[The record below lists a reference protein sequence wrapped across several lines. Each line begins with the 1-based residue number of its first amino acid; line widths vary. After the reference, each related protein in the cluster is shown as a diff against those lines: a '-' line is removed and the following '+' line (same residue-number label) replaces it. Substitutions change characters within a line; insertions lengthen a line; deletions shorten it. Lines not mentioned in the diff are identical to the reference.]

1 MQEQESNRH
10 GGNITRDKAKQ
21 SLGLVGGY
29 TVCQRELILDSKL
42 SAIAKE
48 LFLIAWQLP
57 LDFYLS
63 EHTLTNYMINK
74 GFDTTRKTVHKK
86 LAELEKLGYVSK
98 VKCGYVRDNGVTRPL
113 YRYTLHEIS
122 KYLASDLLCQQ
133 EQDIDNSIACDI
145 DF

>member
-1 MQEQESNRH
+1 VQEQESNRQA
-10 GGNITRDKAKQ
+10 GNIIRDKAKHG
-21 SLGLVGGY
+21 LGLVGGY
-29 TVCQRELILDSKL
+29 TVCQREFILDTKL

-57 LDFYLS
+57 SNFYLS
-63 EHTLTNYMINK
+63 EHTLTSYMLNK

-98 VKCGYVRDNGVTRPL
+98 VKLGYVRDNGVTMPI
-113 YRYTLHEIS
+113 YQYTLHEIS
-122 KYLASDLLCQQ
+122 VSMAECIAYQQ
-133 EQDIDNSIACDI
+133 EQAISESVSVDI